1 MVLKLVE
8 MKKFVFAL
16 SATLLFSCSTK
27 KSEESNQQTGDK
39 KLVNGLELYLT
50 NCALCH
56 GSDGKKG
63 VGGAKDLSVSTLSH
77 EQAVNIIT
85 LGSPKGMTPY
95 KDVLST
101 DEIDAVATYIETL
114 RNK

>member
-1 MVLKLVE
+1 
-8 MKKFVFAL
+8 MKKIVFAL
-16 SATLLFSCSTK
+16 SAIFIFSCSTK
-27 KSEESNQQTGDK
+27 KSEENNQHTGDK
-39 KLVNGLELYLT
+39 KLVNGLELYMT

-77 EQAVNIIT
+77 EHAVSIIT

-95 KDVLST
+95 QDLLST